1 MSNGGFNRC
10 RSLSGPLTGHPYA
23 FSRAARHGTFPH
35 KAVSAEPT
43 VRAGGIQ
50 EHPLPYSALLVP
62 AILLVP
68 ANRADGSSQP
78 RASDYGRRTYRRS
91 VSCLETQLITV
102 TYPVL
107 MPENVLHFE
116 GSPVAACTIAPA
128 SSAPIPWC
136 RDIRRAPPGAV
147 VAASR

>member
-1 MSNGGFNRC
+1 MAVSIAAGVF
-10 RSLSGPLTGHPYA
+10 SGPLTRRPYA
-23 FSRAARHGTFPH
+23 FSHAARHSTFPH

-43 VRAGGIQ
+43 VRARGIQ
-50 EHPLPYSALLVP
+50 EHLLTYSAPPVP
-62 AILLVP
+62 AILLMP

-78 RASDYGRRTYRRS
+78 RHPDYGRRTYRRS
-91 VSCLETQLITV
+91 ISCLETQLITV

-128 SSAPIPWC
+128 SSTPIPWC
-136 RDIRRAPPGAV
+136 RDIRRAPPDAAA
-147 VAASR
+147 AASR